1 MSIRLDGT
9 NPLSYMGVTP
19 VSPPQFEVHNRA
31 PTANDTQNFNLG
43 TIWLERDTENFWIL
57 SSLTGGVAVWTPFSN
72 GADEFVTDVGG
83 PAIPINGVLNV
94 LGEAGTMTTLGVGN
108 TIFIGPGGGIALT
121 YETDNGDVQPINN
134 IVQVLG
140 GDNINTQGATNIL
153 IVNLNNSII
162 LPATTADEL
171 SGVISIGAGPFVHAY
186 GTDNAFFGL
195 DAGNFTLTTALRNSA
210 LGKEAL
216 SSLTDGDDNLALG
229 AASLTNLTTGSRN
242 FAAGSGAM
250 GLATSASDNVAIGHL
265 ALDNLLTGTANIC
278 IGEDA
283 GDAYIAAE
291 SSNILIANDGI
302 AAESNTIRIGTD
314 GSGVG
319 EQNRTFIAGT
329 VTTARSVTLTTG
341 NLNLPATNTAGTSGV
356 ITSNGNNFISA
367 PGNGAAIFI
376 GFGAGNTDLTG
387 ATDCIGIGSNTL
399 QAIAGLAFAN
409 VAIGQSA
416 MMNTID
422 SRSVVAIGHAAIQ
435 TGLNNDNCVAVGY
448 NSLSLTETGIGNTG
462 LGSGTL
468 SALTLGYS
476 DNTAVGAFALQSNT
490 SGERNTALG
499 WSAGQSFNTNES
511 DNISIGYGSGL
522 LNDQN
527 TLRIGDGTGAGDGQL
542 NRAFIHG
549 IRGITT
555 GVADAVAVLI
565 DSAGQLGT
573 VSSSARYKENITDM
587 ADASDAIMNLRP
599 VAFNYK
605 TDSTKSTVYG
615 LIAEE
620 VAEVLPYLAVKDA
633 EGSAQTVKYH
643 ELPVLLLNEMIKMKK
658 EIEELRSRL

>member
-72 GADEFVTDVGG
+72 GADTFDTDAGQAVPLNGLINIFGG
-83 PAIPINGVLNV
+83 S
-94 LGEAGTMTTLGVGN
+94 
-108 TIFIGPGGGIALT
+108 
-121 YETDNGDVQPINN
+121 
-134 IVQVLG
+134 
-140 GDNINTQGATNIL
+140 NINTAGAGHTVT
-153 IVNLNNSII
+153 VNLNNSII

-171 SGVISIGAGPFVHAY
+171 SGVISIGAGPFIQAY

-195 DAGNFTLTTALRNSA
+195 DAGNFTLTTALRNNA
-210 LGKEAL
+210 LGREAL
-216 SSLTDGDDNLALG
+216 SNLTTGDDNIALG
-229 AASLTNLTTGSRN
+229 AATLTSLNTGSRN
-242 FAAGSGAM
+242 LAAGSGAM
-250 GLATSASDNVAIGHL
+250 GLATSASDNLAIGHL
-265 ALDNLLTGTANIC
+265 ALDNLLTGNANIC

-283 GDAYIAAE
+283 GDAYVAAE

-329 VTTARSVTLTTG
+329 VTTARDLTVTTG
-341 NLNLPATNTAGTSGV
+341 NLSLPATNTTGTSGV
-356 ITSNGNNFISA
+356 IKFGGSEFISF
-367 PGNGAAIFI
+367 PGGGAGIFI
-376 GFGAGNTDLTG
+376 GLGAGTNDLTG
-387 ATDCIGIGSNTL
+387 ATDCIGIGTNTL
-399 QAIAGLAFAN
+399 QAVSGIAFAN
-409 VAIGQSA
+409 VAIGQFA
-416 MMNTID
+416 MENTID
-422 SRSVVAIGHAAIQ
+422 SRSVVAIGHAAMQ

-448 NSLSLTETGIGNTG
+448 NSLALSETGINNTG

-468 SALTLGYS
+468 SMLTLGFG
-476 DNTAVGAFALQSNT
+476 DNTAIGAFALQSNT
-490 SGERNTALG
+490 SGERNCALG
-499 WSAGQSFNTNES
+499 YNAGQSFTTTES
-511 DNISIGYGSGL
+511 DNILIGIGAGL
-522 LNDQN
+522 VGDNN
-527 TLRIGDGTGAGDGQL
+527 TLRIGNGTGAGDGQL
-542 NRAFIHG
+542 NRAFIDG

-605 TDSTKSTVYG
+605 TDSSKSTVYG

-620 VAEVLPYLAVKDA
+620 VAEVMPYLAVKGA
-633 EGSAQTVKYH
+633 EGLPETVKYH
-643 ELPVLLLNEMIKMKK
+643 DLPVLLLNELQKMRKT
-658 EIEELRSRL
+658 IDDLNARIVELEKQ